1 MAQVPYDH
9 IEAPRVLRIDGV
21 IAFQPNDPV
30 PVDTARRLGLLDTE
44 DAPRI
49 IPAFGI
55 ASSPAFT
62 DAEIRVAAEE
72 AAAAAGTT
80 TANPTPTE
88 GVTNQGPPPQA
99 PPTAPR
105 QGHQHHPHPLRAEET

>member
-30 PVDTARRLGLLDTE
+30 PVDTARRLGLLDSE

-49 IPAFGI
+49 IPAFGA
-55 ASSPAFT
+55 ASSPSFT
-62 DAEIRVAAEE
+62 DAEIKVAAEE
-72 AAAAAGTT
+72 AAAAAGVT
-80 TANPTPTE
+80 NPTPTE

-99 PPTAPR
+99 PPTAPKPGQR
-105 QGHQHHPHPLRAEET
+105 STPTP

>member
-1 MAQVPYDH
+1 MAQVPYEH

-30 PVDTARRLGLLDTE
+30 PVDTARRLGLLDAE

-55 ASSPAFT
+55 ASSPTFT
-62 DAEIRVAAEE
+62 DAEIKVAAE
-72 AAAAAGTT
+72 AAAAGAPLADAGT
-80 TANPTPTE
+80 NPTPTE
-88 GVTNQGPPPQA
+88 DVTNQATPPQA
-99 PPTAPR
+99 PATGPKQGRSTTPT
-105 QGHQHHPHPLRAEET
+105 T